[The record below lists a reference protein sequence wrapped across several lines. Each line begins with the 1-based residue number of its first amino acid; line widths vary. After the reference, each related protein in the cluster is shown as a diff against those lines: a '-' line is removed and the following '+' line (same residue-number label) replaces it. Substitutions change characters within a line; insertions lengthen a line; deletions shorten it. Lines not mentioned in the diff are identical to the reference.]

1 MVHPLRGKI
10 SISGIGYAGLG
21 SSPGVSPL
29 ELIAQATQAALV
41 DSGLLLREIDGLC
54 CGTFYHYFPTL
65 TVAEYLGIRPTW
77 SNSDMVGGSSF
88 QSYVM
93 QAAAAVQAGLC
104 KNVLIAYG
112 SNARSSRDLNGLI
125 ETPTFERLYRPLIPL
140 SGYALAAARHMY
152 QYGTSRRHLAA
163 VAVAAREWA
172 RLNPDAGHLESLD
185 LDTVAAA
192 PTIADPLSK
201 FDCCLV
207 SDGGG
212 ALILTSTERAKD
224 LREPPAVVLGMGAA
238 HWHREIAQMPDL
250 TVTAAAESGR
260 RAFEMA
266 GLGPVDVDVLELYD
280 AFTIN
285 PILFLEDLGFCKK
298 GEGGPF
304 VSDGRIAPGGALP
317 VNTNGGGLSFVH
329 PGMYGL
335 FCLAEAVIQLRGAGG
350 ARQIPDVEIA
360 LSHGNGGTL
369 SHQATTILGTIN
381 AL

>member
-112 SNARSSRDLNGLI
+112 SNARSSKDLNGLI
-125 ETPTFERLYRPLIPL
+125 ETPTFERLFRPLIPL

-185 LDTVAAA
+185 LETVAAA

-350 ARQIPDVEIA
+350 C
-360 LSHGNGGTL
+360 
-369 SHQATTILGTIN
+369 
-381 AL
+381 

>member
-1 MVHPLRGKI
+1 
-10 SISGIGYAGLG
+10 
-21 SSPGVSPL
+21 
-29 ELIAQATQAALV
+29 
-41 DSGLLLREIDGLC
+41 
-54 CGTFYHYFPTL
+54 
-65 TVAEYLGIRPTW
+65 
-77 SNSDMVGGSSF
+77 
-88 QSYVM
+88 
-93 QAAAAVQAGLC
+93 
-104 KNVLIAYG
+104 
-112 SNARSSRDLNGLI
+112 
-125 ETPTFERLYRPLIPL
+125 
-140 SGYALAAARHMY
+140 
-152 QYGTSRRHLAA
+152 
-163 VAVAAREWA
+163 
-172 RLNPDAGHLESLD
+172 
-185 LDTVAAA
+185 
-192 PTIADPLSK
+192 
-201 FDCCLV
+201 
-207 SDGGG
+207 
-212 ALILTSTERAKD
+212 
-224 LREPPAVVLGMGAA
+224 
-238 HWHREIAQMPDL
+238 MPDL

>member
-185 LDTVAAA
+185 LETVAAA